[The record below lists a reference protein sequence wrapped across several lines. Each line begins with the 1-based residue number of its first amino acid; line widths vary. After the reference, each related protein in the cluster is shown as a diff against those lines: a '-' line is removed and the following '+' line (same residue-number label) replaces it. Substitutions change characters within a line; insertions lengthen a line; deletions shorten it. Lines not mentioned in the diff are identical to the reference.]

1 MPTNAGCRHR
11 KAFDRAAIDRRLGS
25 GHNIAQK
32 IDTATLQ
39 VLHRGTSTA
48 IRHVRKLKPKKIIHQ
63 YAAKMRRGASPG
75 RAELH
80 LCLMLLGISDELLE
94 VVDRKVLAR
103 DQHEWHF
110 GNQNDWG
117 EIGHSIVERLLVESL
132 SLCGAAHSC
141 EDELIAVGIR
151 PGDARGAGHP
161 ARTRDILDHD
171 LLA

>member
-1 MPTNAGCRHR
+1 
-11 KAFDRAAIDRRLGS
+11 
-25 GHNIAQK
+25 
-32 IDTATLQ
+32 
-39 VLHRGTSTA
+39 
-48 IRHVRKLKPKKIIHQ
+48 VRKLKPKKIIHQ

-94 VVDRKVLAR
+94 VVDRKVLAS

-141 EDELIAVGIR
+141 EDELIAVGIG